1 MVSTVYIL
9 LLLCSNSLSVSL
21 YVLFFWCY
29 AALFRTFYCFGIDF
43 SVKIVYN
50 IISKIME
57 VSFMKRL
64 ITDKL
69 VEWKNS
75 SFRKPL
81 LLKGARQVG
90 KTYALLEFGKE
101 YYDNVVY
108 LHFEG
113 NTETLN
119 KIFAPDLNPK
129 RIIEEI
135 SAYAKQTIFPHKT
148 LIIFDEIQ
156 ACEQA
161 LTSLKYFAEEANEYH
176 IVAAGS
182 LLGLAIN
189 RGNFSFPVG
198 KVDMLTMYPLSFEE
212 FLLSTNNETL
222 IEKIRESFETF
233 TPLADVYHNLA
244 LDLYKK
250 YLVIGGFPA
259 VVKTY
264 LETENYDSVRAVQA
278 DISDSYIA
286 DMTKYATPNETIRS
300 IAIFNTLPSQLAK
313 ENTKFQYAV
322 IKSNARAKDYE
333 LSLQWLKAAGVVLE
347 NIKVTEGKLPLTV
360 YEQLD
365 SFKIYYSDVGLLCFK
380 SGTFPQD
387 VLVNSSISDRAR
399 GLLAEN
405 YVAEQLTADGYRLNY
420 WESDGKAELDFI
432 IRQND
437 SVVPV
442 EVKSADN
449 VRARS
454 LKIFVDKYAP
464 AYSIRLSTKNFGFE
478 NGIQSVPLYAIFCL

>member
-1 MVSTVYIL
+1 
-9 LLLCSNSLSVSL
+9 
-21 YVLFFWCY
+21 
-29 AALFRTFYCFGIDF
+29 
-43 SVKIVYN
+43 
-50 IISKIME
+50 
-57 VSFMKRL
+57 MKRL

-69 VEWKNS
+69 IEWKNS
-75 SFRKPL
+75 KARKPL
-81 LLKGARQVG
+81 LVKGARQVG
-90 KTYALLEFGKE
+90 KTYALLEFGKN

-135 SAYAKQTIFPHKT
+135 SAYAKQTILPQKT

-161 LTSLKYFAEEANEYH
+161 LTSLKYFAEEAPEYH

-189 RGNFSFPVG
+189 RGKFSFPVG

-212 FLLSTNNETL
+212 FLLATNNDAL
-222 IEKIRESFETF
+222 IEKIRESYASSTL
-233 TPLADVYHNLA
+233 TPLSDVYHNLA
-244 LDLYKK
+244 LGLYRK
-250 YLVIGGFPA
+250 YLVVGGYPA
-259 VVKTY
+259 AVKTY
-264 LETENYDSVRAVQA
+264 LETENFDSVRSVQA

-286 DMTKYATPNETIRS
+286 DMTKYTTPNETIRS
-300 IAIFNTLPSQLAK
+300 IAIFNTLPAQLAK

-322 IKSNARAKDYE
+322 VKSNARAKDYE
-333 LSLQWLKAAGVVLE
+333 LSLQWLKASSVILE
-347 NIKVTEGKLPLTV
+347 NIKVTEGKLPLSV
-360 YEQLD
+360 YEQID

-380 SGTFPQD
+380 SGILPQD
-387 VLVNSSISDRAR
+387 ILVNSSVSDKAR

-405 YVAEQLTADGYRLNY
+405 YIAEQLSMRGYRLNY
-420 WESDGKAELDFI
+420 WESDGKAELDFV

-437 SVVPV
+437 SVIPV

-454 LKIFVDKYAP
+454 LKMFVEKYAP
-464 AYSIRLSTKNFGFE
+464 AYSIRISAKNFGFE
-478 NGIQSVPLYAIFCL
+478 NGIKSVPLYAAFCL

>member
-1 MVSTVYIL
+1 M
-9 LLLCSNSLSVSL
+9 
-21 YVLFFWCY
+21 
-29 AALFRTFYCFGIDF
+29 R
-43 SVKIVYN
+43 
-50 IISKIME
+50 
-57 VSFMKRL
+57 RL
-64 ITDKL
+64 IFDKL
-69 VEWKNS
+69 IEWKNS
-75 SFRKPL
+75 SSRKPL

-90 KTYALLEFGKE
+90 KTYALLEFGRN

-113 NTETLN
+113 NTETLH

-135 SAYAKQTIFPHKT
+135 SVYAKQTIFPNKT

-161 LTSLKYFAEEANEYH
+161 LTSLKYFAEEAPEYH
-176 IVAAGS
+176 IIAAGS

-189 RGNFSFPVG
+189 RGKFSFPVG
-198 KVDMLTMYPLSFEE
+198 KVDMLTMYPMSFEE
-212 FLLSTNNETL
+212 FLLATNNDTL
-222 IEKIRESFETF
+222 IEKIRFSFSSF

-244 LDLYKK
+244 LELYKK
-250 YLVIGGFPA
+250 YLVVGGYPA

-264 LETENYDSVRAVQA
+264 LETENFDSVRSVQA

-333 LSLQWLKAAGVVLE
+333 LSLQWLKASSVVLE
-347 NIKVTEGKLPLTV
+347 NIKITEGKLPLSV
-360 YEQLD
+360 YEQID

-380 SGTFPQD
+380 SGTLPQD
-387 VLVNSSISDRAR
+387 ILVNSSISDRAR

-405 YVAEQLTADGYRLNY
+405 YVAEQLVAQGYRLNY
-420 WESDGKAELDFI
+420 WESDGKAELDFV

-449 VRARS
+449 VRAKS
-454 LKIFVDKYAP
+454 LKVFIDKYSP
-464 AYSIRLSTKNFGFE
+464 SYSIRISARNFGFE
-478 NGIQSVPLYAIFCL
+478 NGIKSVPLYAVFCL

>member
-1 MVSTVYIL
+1 M
-9 LLLCSNSLSVSL
+9 
-21 YVLFFWCY
+21 
-29 AALFRTFYCFGIDF
+29 R
-43 SVKIVYN
+43 
-50 IISKIME
+50 
-57 VSFMKRL
+57 RL
-64 ITDKL
+64 IFDKL
-69 VEWKNS
+69 IEWKNS
-75 SFRKPL
+75 SSRKPL

-90 KTYALLEFGKE
+90 KTYALLEFGRN

-135 SAYAKQTIFPHKT
+135 SVYAKQTIFPNKT

-161 LTSLKYFAEEANEYH
+161 LTSLKYFAEEAPEYH
-176 IVAAGS
+176 IIAAGS

-189 RGNFSFPVG
+189 RGKFSFPVG
-198 KVDMLTMYPLSFEE
+198 KVDMITMYPMSFEE
-212 FLLSTNNETL
+212 FLLATNNDTL
-222 IEKIRESFETF
+222 IEKIRFSFSSF

-244 LDLYKK
+244 FELYKK
-250 YLVIGGFPA
+250 YLVVGGYPA

-264 LETENYDSVRAVQA
+264 LETEDFDSVRSVQA

-333 LSLQWLKAAGVVLE
+333 LSLQWLKASSVVLE
-347 NIKVTEGKLPLTV
+347 NIKITEGKLPLSV
-360 YEQLD
+360 YEQID

-380 SGTFPQD
+380 SGTLPQD
-387 VLVNSSISDRAR
+387 ILINSSISDRAR

-405 YVAEQLTADGYRLNY
+405 YVAEQLVAQGYRLNY
-420 WESDGKAELDFI
+420 WESDGKAELDFV

-449 VRARS
+449 VRAKS
-454 LKIFVDKYAP
+454 LKVFIDKYSP
-464 AYSIRLSTKNFGFE
+464 SYSIRISARNFGFE
-478 NGIQSVPLYAIFCL
+478 NGIKSVPLYAVFCL

>member
-1 MVSTVYIL
+1 M
-9 LLLCSNSLSVSL
+9 
-21 YVLFFWCY
+21 
-29 AALFRTFYCFGIDF
+29 R
-43 SVKIVYN
+43 
-50 IISKIME
+50 
-57 VSFMKRL
+57 RL
-64 ITDKL
+64 IFDKL
-69 VEWKNS
+69 IEWKNS
-75 SFRKPL
+75 SSRKPL

-90 KTYALLEFGKE
+90 KTYALLEFGRN

-119 KIFAPDLNPK
+119 KIFTPDLNPK

-135 SAYAKQTIFPHKT
+135 SVYAKQTIFPNKT

-161 LTSLKYFAEEANEYH
+161 LTSLKYFAEEAPEYH
-176 IVAAGS
+176 IIAAGS

-189 RGNFSFPVG
+189 RGKFSFPVG
-198 KVDMLTMYPLSFEE
+198 KVDMLTMYPMSFEE
-212 FLLSTNNETL
+212 FLLATNNDTL
-222 IEKIRESFETF
+222 IEKIRFSFSSF

-244 LDLYKK
+244 LELYKK
-250 YLVIGGFPA
+250 YLVVGGYPA

-264 LETENYDSVRAVQA
+264 LETEDFDSVRSVQA

-333 LSLQWLKAAGVVLE
+333 LSLQWLKASSVVLE
-347 NIKVTEGKLPLTV
+347 NIKITEGKLPLSV
-360 YEQLD
+360 YEQID

-380 SGTFPQD
+380 SGTLPQD
-387 VLVNSSISDRAR
+387 ILINSSISDRAR

-405 YVAEQLTADGYRLNY
+405 YVAEQLVAQGYRLNY
-420 WESDGKAELDFI
+420 WESDGKAELDFV

-449 VRARS
+449 VRAKS
-454 LKIFVDKYAP
+454 LKVFIDKYSP
-464 AYSIRLSTKNFGFE
+464 SYSIRISARNFGFE
-478 NGIQSVPLYAIFCL
+478 NDIKSVPLYAVFCL

>member
-1 MVSTVYIL
+1 
-9 LLLCSNSLSVSL
+9 
-21 YVLFFWCY
+21 
-29 AALFRTFYCFGIDF
+29 
-43 SVKIVYN
+43 
-50 IISKIME
+50 
-57 VSFMKRL
+57 MKRL
-64 ITDKL
+64 IFDKL
-69 VEWKNS
+69 TEWKNS
-75 SFRKPL
+75 SSRKPL
-81 LLKGARQVG
+81 LIKGARQVG
-90 KTYALLEFGKE
+90 KTYALLEFGKN

-119 KIFAPDLNPK
+119 KIFTPDLNPK

-135 SAYAKQTIFPHKT
+135 SAYAKKTIFPNKT

-161 LTSLKYFAEEANEYH
+161 LTSLKYFAEEAPEYH

-189 RGNFSFPVG
+189 RGKFSFPVG
-198 KVDMLTMYPLSFEE
+198 KVDMLTMYPMSFEE
-212 FLLSTNNETL
+212 FLIATNNDTL
-222 IEKIRESFETF
+222 IEKIRSSFSSF

-244 LDLYKK
+244 LELYKK
-250 YLVIGGFPA
+250 YLVVGGYPA
-259 VVKTY
+259 VVRTY
-264 LETENYDSVRAVQA
+264 LETENFDSVRSVQA

-286 DMTKYATPNETIRS
+286 DITKYATPNETIRS
-300 IAIFNTLPSQLAK
+300 IAIFNALPSQLAK

-333 LSLQWLKAAGVVLE
+333 LSLQWLKASGVVLE
-347 NIKVTEGKLPLTV
+347 NIKVTEGKLPLSV
-360 YEQLD
+360 YEQID

-380 SGTFPQD
+380 SGTLPQD
-387 VLVNSSISDRAR
+387 ILVNSSISDKAR

-405 YVAEQLTADGYRLNY
+405 YIAEQLVAQGYRLNY
-420 WESDGKAELDFI
+420 WESGGKAELDFV

-449 VRARS
+449 VRAKS
-454 LKIFVDKYAP
+454 LKVFIDKYSP
-464 AYSIRLSTKNFGFE
+464 SYSIRISAKNFGFE
-478 NGIQSVPLYAIFCL
+478 NGIKSVPLYAVFCL

>member
-1 MVSTVYIL
+1 
-9 LLLCSNSLSVSL
+9 
-21 YVLFFWCY
+21 
-29 AALFRTFYCFGIDF
+29 
-43 SVKIVYN
+43 
-50 IISKIME
+50 
-57 VSFMKRL
+57 MKRL

-69 VEWKNS
+69 IEWKNS
-75 SFRKPL
+75 PSRKPL
-81 LLKGARQVG
+81 LVKGARQVG
-90 KTYALLEFGKE
+90 KTYTLLEFGKN

-113 NTETLN
+113 NTVTLN

-129 RIIEEI
+129 RIIEEL
-135 SAYAKQTIFPHKT
+135 SAYSKQTIFPNKT

-161 LTSLKYFAEEANEYH
+161 LTSLKYFAEEAPEFH

-198 KVDMLTMYPLSFEE
+198 KVDILTMYPLSFEE
-212 FLLSTNNETL
+212 FLFATSNDSL
-222 IEKIRESFETF
+222 IVKIRDSYTSF
-233 TPLADVYHNLA
+233 TPIADVYHNLA
-244 LDLYKK
+244 LELYKK
-250 YLVIGGFPA
+250 YLVVGGYPA
-259 VVKTY
+259 VVKNY
-264 LETENYDSVRAVQA
+264 LETENFDSVRSVQA

-322 IKSNARAKDYE
+322 VKSNARAKDYE
-333 LSLQWLKAAGVVLE
+333 LSLQWLKAANVVLE
-347 NIKVTEGKLPLTV
+347 NVKVTEGKLPLSV
-360 YEQLD
+360 YEQID

-380 SGTFPQD
+380 SGILPQD
-387 VLVNSSISDRAR
+387 IIVNSSGSDKAR

-405 YVAEQLTADGYRLNY
+405 YVAEQLIAQSYRLNY
-420 WESDGKAELDFI
+420 WESGGKAELDFI
-432 IRQND
+432 IRKDD
-437 SVVPV
+437 SVIPV

-454 LKIFVDKYAP
+454 LKVFVEKYTP
-464 AYSIRLSTKNFGFE
+464 TYSIRLSTKNFGYE
-478 NGIQSVPLYAIFCL
+478 NGIKSIPLYAVFCL

>member
-1 MVSTVYIL
+1 M
-9 LLLCSNSLSVSL
+9 
-21 YVLFFWCY
+21 
-29 AALFRTFYCFGIDF
+29 R
-43 SVKIVYN
+43 
-50 IISKIME
+50 
-57 VSFMKRL
+57 RL
-64 ITDKL
+64 IFDKL
-69 VEWKNS
+69 IEWKNS
-75 SFRKPL
+75 SSRKPL

-90 KTYALLEFGKE
+90 KTYALLEFGRN

-119 KIFAPDLNPK
+119 KIFTPDLNPK

-135 SAYAKQTIFPHKT
+135 SVYAKQTIFPNKT

-161 LTSLKYFAEEANEYH
+161 LTSLKYFAEEAPEYH

-189 RGNFSFPVG
+189 RGKFSFPVG
-198 KVDMLTMYPLSFEE
+198 KVDMLTMYPMSFEE
-212 FLLSTNNETL
+212 FLLATNNDTL
-222 IEKIRESFETF
+222 IEKIRFSFSSF

-244 LDLYKK
+244 LELYKK
-250 YLVIGGFPA
+250 YLVVGGYPA
-259 VVKTY
+259 VVRTY
-264 LETENYDSVRAVQA
+264 LETENFDSVRSVQA

-286 DMTKYATPNETIRS
+286 DMTKYATPNETIRC

-333 LSLQWLKAAGVVLE
+333 LTLQWLKASSVVLE
-347 NIKVTEGKLPLTV
+347 NIKITEGKLPLSV
-360 YEQLD
+360 YEQID

-380 SGTFPQD
+380 SGTLPQD
-387 VLVNSSISDRAR
+387 ILVNSSISDRAR

-405 YVAEQLTADGYRLNY
+405 YVAEQLVAQGSRLNY
-420 WESDGKAELDFI
+420 WESGGKAELDFV

-454 LKIFVDKYAP
+454 LKVFIEKYNP
-464 AYSIRLSTKNFGFE
+464 SYSIRISTKNFGFE
-478 NGIQSVPLYAIFCL
+478 NGIKSVPLYAVFCL